1 MGDMH
6 AGLTAEVAGGL
17 YSRAEQQPG
26 VAVPPEEL
34 QATYHPLYV
43 AAAAAAGL
51 PEDPDPL
58 SRTEISNGYW
68 YDPVAITPSGVKL
81 NAAAGYLLP
90 VMEGP
95 CSHNRRLIQSATVTR
110 IVVEGGRAVGVEYA
124 VDGDLDD
131 PRMIVADREVISS
144 AGPFMSPKLL
154 QLSGIGPAHVLEPLG
169 VDVIV
174 DLPVGQAAQVCNS
187 NTSRISVLPG
197 CSCLDRF
204 QEREWPSECAR

>member
-1 MGDMH
+1 MH

-17 YSRAEQQPG
+17 YSRAEQQLG

-58 SRTEISNGYW
+58 SRTELSNGYW
-68 YDPVAITPSGVKL
+68 YDPVAITPAGFKV

-90 VMEGP
+90 AMDGP
-95 CSHNRRLIQSATVTR
+95 CSHKLQLIQSATVTR

-131 PRMIVADREVISS
+131 TRMIVADREVISS

-154 QLSGIGPAHVLEPLG
+154 QLSGIGPAEVLEPLKL
-169 VDVIV
+169 DVKV
-174 DLPVGQAAQVCNS
+174 DLPVGQAAQVCNC
-187 NTSRISVLPG
+187 NTSTLSVSSG
-197 CSCLDRF
+197 CICLRCF
-204 QEREWPSECAR
+204 QE